1 MDDFWRRST
10 PGLFVPAH
18 VDGSVVE
25 QRILEQAC
33 RLPPEGAV
41 TGWAALRLHRGGFF
55 GGLAGDGRT
64 PLPVPLAVPRDSGIR
79 RTPQVVVRREPLP
92 ASDVVSVL
100 GIRCTTPLRATF
112 DEMRRHCDMRQAVVV
127 LDMALA
133 GSLIALDDFAAF
145 VAGRAGWVRVEQ
157 VRSALQLADP
167 GSCSPQESVLRL
179 IWELDAGFPRP
190 RCNVAVRHIDGS
202 FVGRPDL
209 LCEEL
214 AVVGE
219 YVGADLNNV
228 PLVVDRMRAAVER
241 ARLSGLP
248 RHWMT
253 RRR

>member
-1 MDDFWRRST
+1 
-10 PGLFVPAH
+10 
-18 VDGSVVE
+18 
-25 QRILEQAC
+25 
-33 RLPPEGAV
+33 
-41 TGWAALRLHRGGFF
+41 
-55 GGLAGDGRT
+55 
-64 PLPVPLAVPRDSGIR
+64 
-79 RTPQVVVRREPLP
+79 
-92 ASDVVSVL
+92 
-100 GIRCTTPLRATF
+100 
-112 DEMRRHCDMRQAVVV
+112 MRQAVVV

-179 IWELDAGFPRP
+179 IWELDSGFPRP

-219 YVGADLNNV
+219 YDGAMHRSRDRHRSDVRRTDLFRRCGLETFAVVGADLNNV